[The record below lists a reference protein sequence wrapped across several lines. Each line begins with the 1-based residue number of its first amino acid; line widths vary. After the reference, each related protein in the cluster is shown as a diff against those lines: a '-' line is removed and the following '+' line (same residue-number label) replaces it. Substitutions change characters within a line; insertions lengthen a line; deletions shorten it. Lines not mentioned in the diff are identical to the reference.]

1 MNYKL
6 KKPLIIIFSGIILF
20 VGVFFMTRSISNLVD
35 TANNSTATS
44 IDDTNSQTDNNKDL
58 QNTSQSTD
66 ENSTKLTNNE
76 QEGSNED
83 SDTLDNKSKTSKTE
97 GTHVEYVVKSG
108 DALSTIAEKFMPWS
122 SKKQAIK
129 TLIEINKLKNPEI
142 LPVGS
147 HLLIPENPIDTSSC
161 IEHKVT
167 KGETL
172 YKIAIKYFPGI
183 DTNKSIKMIME
194 KNNISDAKLVS
205 ENMVIYIPKN
215 DISTSNN
222 SNNN

>member
-44 IDDTNSQTDNNKDL
+44 IDDTSNKDL
-58 QNTSQSTD
+58 QNTSQFTD
-66 ENSTKLTNNE
+66 ENSSKQTNTE

-97 GTHVEYVVKSG
+97 EKHVEYVVKSG
-108 DALSTIAEKFMPWS
+108 DTLSTIAEKFMPWN

-129 TLIEINKLKNPEI
+129 TLIEMNKLKNSEI

-147 HLLIPENPIDTSSC
+147 HLIIPKNPIDTSSC

-172 YKIAIKYFPGI
+172 YKIATKYFPGI

-205 ENMVIYIPKN
+205 ENIVIYIPKN
-215 DISTSNN
+215 DVPTSN
-222 SNNN
+222 SSKED